1 MATGSH
7 GGREPGDEGVV
18 AGAVHTLRR
27 RRGLSIER
35 LAAASG
41 VSRSAISDIER
52 GRTVPTVN
60 VVGRLAR
67 ALGVGVGTL
76 VGDVPRSA
84 VVVRR
89 PAEPPAPSC
98 ADSRPLAPASRGPGF
113 LEIRLPPHSR
123 HREGELHQGAVHN
136 VLVAAGRLGVELGDD
151 QYLLG
156 PGDALQVRDAAPCT
170 YVNWSA
176 DPALIY
182 VVLALPGAA

>member
-1 MATGSH
+1 MVTGSR
-7 GGREPGDEGVV
+7 GGREPADDSVV

-67 ALGVGVGTL
+67 ALGVDVGTL

-89 PAEPPAPSC
+89 PADGPAPGS
-98 ADSRPLAPASRGPGF
+98 AESRPLAPASRGPGF
-113 LEIRLPPHSR
+113 LEVRIPAHSR
-123 HREGELHQGAVHN
+123 YREGELHAGVVHN
-136 VLVAAGRLGVELGDD
+136 VLVAEGRLGVELGDD

-182 VVLALPGAA
+182 VVVAPAPPP

>member
-1 MATGSH
+1 MQRHSRSS
-7 GGREPGDEGVV
+7 REAGDDSVV
-18 AGAVHTLRR
+18 AGSLRTERR

-35 LAAASG
+35 LADASG

-67 ALGVGVGTL
+67 ALGIEVATL

-84 VVVRR
+84 VVLRR
-89 PAEPPAPSC
+89 PAGDPSPGQVG
-98 ADSRPLAPASRGPGF
+98 SRPLVPASRGPGF
-113 LEIRLPPHSR
+113 LELRLPPHSR
-123 HREGELHQGAVHN
+123 FREDELHAGGVHN
-136 VLVAAGRLGVELGDD
+136 VLVAAGRLGIELGDD

-176 DPALIY
+176 EPTLIY
-182 VVLALPGAA
+182 VVLALPAA